1 MAAPPTKEQPIL
13 IEYVH
18 HEDRYTYLD
27 RGTPVE
33 RKPLRPAELW
43 IDYDN
48 IPPIAPVPSP
58 FPGTVGPFTR
68 GILDEPLFSVPGNP
82 FQFRSAPPNH
92 ITLVVPGNLQNQA
105 YRPTLKDATSRV
117 IPYNP
122 SVWVVDGVEM
132 VVQFKYNTPA
142 ELGYTL
148 PLTLTYW
155 SYTGA
160 VAGTSLALLSITNE
174 GAGAGMVF
182 DVTIAGTA
190 FLRTLTPDP
199 TAGLEGII
207 ITTPLVPGDVIR
219 IGNTM
224 TGANLGAGAQV
235 FVDKTAAAA
244 LRFRSLVAA
253 GGSGITI
260 TQNANDITFDAAAGT
275 VVGIANEGV
284 GTGLIFDA
292 VVANV
297 ANLRTLLID
306 PTVGNGGIAIST
318 VGTEVRIGNTMTGA
332 NVGAGTGTVF
342 SAKTAAGVLQFN
354 TLAGTANGLTVSAPA
369 ANVITIDNTL
379 TGANVGGGAGVFRNK
394 TTNFLNLRSLIAA
407 GGSGI
412 TITQNADDI
421 TFDAAAGSVV
431 SIANEGAGTGLI
443 FDAVVANV
451 ANLRTLLIDPTVGN
465 EGIAIST
472 VGTEVRI
479 GNTMTGANVGAGT
492 GTVFSVKT
500 AAGVLQ
506 FNTLAGTANGLTV
519 SAPAANVITIDNTLT
534 GANVGGGAGVFR
546 DKTTNF
552 LNLRS
557 LIAAGGSGITIT
569 QNANDITFAA
579 AAGSVVSIANE
590 GAGTGH
596 VFDAVV
602 ANVAN
607 LRTLQADPLAA
618 NAGIAIADAGTVI
631 NIGNTLTG
639 NNLSATVGRV
649 DVFTTK
655 TAGPALLNFR
665 SLFAGANVM
674 ITADSPGVGDITIAA
689 GVVPPTTP
697 GTVWIVIDQKA
708 NGVNAG
714 NFAPTLTW
722 LTRTLNLLTSFG
734 PAPANVT
741 LAANQLTF
749 QPGVYQITGSA
760 PAHGSQIQSHQTR
773 VWSVTAAATLLA
785 GCSMGLTVIASNVS
799 QFRGLLNFA
808 VVTVVEI
815 QHQRTGPGLATN
827 GLGLAAGVGINE
839 VYTSLEITQLA

>member
-58 FPGTVGPFTR
+58 FPGTAGPFTR

-105 YRPTLKDATSRV
+105 YRPTLKDAASRV

-160 VAGTSLALLSITNE
+160 VAGTSLALLTIMNE
-174 GAGAGMVF
+174 GAGAGMVY

-207 ITTPLVPGDVIR
+207 ITTPPVPGDVIW

-253 GGSGITI
+253 GGSGITV
-260 TQNANDITFDAAAGT
+260 TQNANDITFGAAAGSVVSLANEGVGADVFDAVVGTTANLRRLNGTANGLTVTQNALDITIDNTLTGVNVGGGAGVFRNKTGASLNLRSLVAAGGSGITITQNADDITLDAAAGS
-275 VVGIANEGV
+275 VVSIANEGV

-306 PTVGNGGIAIST
+306 PTAGNEGITITT

-342 SAKTAAGVLQFN
+342 SA
-354 TLAGTANGLTVSAPA
+354 
-369 ANVITIDNTL
+369 
-379 TGANVGGGAGVFRNK
+379 
-394 TTNFLNLRSLIAA
+394 
-407 GGSGI
+407 
-412 TITQNADDI
+412 
-421 TFDAAAGSVV
+421 
-431 SIANEGAGTGLI
+431 
-443 FDAVVANV
+443 
-451 ANLRTLLIDPTVGN
+451 
-465 EGIAIST
+465 
-472 VGTEVRI
+472 
-479 GNTMTGANVGAGT
+479 
-492 GTVFSVKT
+492 KT

-569 QNANDITFAA
+569 QNANDITFSAT
-579 AAGSVVSIANE
+579 AGSVVSIANE

-618 NAGIAIADAGTVI
+618 NAGIVIADAGTVI

-674 ITADSPGVGDITIAA
+674 ITANSPGVGDITIAA

-722 LTRTLNLLTSFG
+722 LTRTLNVLTSFG

-749 QPGVYQITGSA
+749 QPGVYQINGSA

-773 VWSVTAAATLLA
+773 VWSVTAAATLLE
-785 GCSMGLTVIASNVS
+785 GGSMGLTVIASNVS

-815 QHQRTGPGLATN
+815 QHQRTGPGLAVN